1 MQVTNPVSANQ
12 ATTMTEN
19 QFKRRLIRGEGL
31 PPTTANINFWCCSFT
46 VLLYLY
52 DYDANY
58 GLDLKRQTTQSCRS
72 LREKY
77 VDASKFITNELK
89 LSVESRDFTIPL
101 TLIIFSVTPA
111 LFSALHRYDP
121 LTSSGPGLLMVRTCL
136 TLSGELLSWCWST
149 LNNPRPGNQ

>member
-1 MQVTNPVSANQ
+1 M
-12 ATTMTEN
+12 
-19 QFKRRLIRGEGL
+19 
-31 PPTTANINFWCCSFT
+31 SFST

-52 DYDANY
+52 DYDVNY
-58 GLDLKRQTTQSCRS
+58 GLDLKRQSTQSCRS

-136 TLSGELLSWCWST
+136 TLSGELLSWCLST
-149 LNNPRPGNQ
+149 LNNPRPGNQRKFLQKILIFLKREKFSGEEFIKKKENF